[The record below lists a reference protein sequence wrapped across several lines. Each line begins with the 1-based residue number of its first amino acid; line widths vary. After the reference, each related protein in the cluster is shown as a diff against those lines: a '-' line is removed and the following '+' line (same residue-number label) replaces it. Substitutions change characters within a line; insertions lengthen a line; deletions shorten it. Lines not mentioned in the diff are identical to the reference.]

1 MSEFIVMTVVVV
13 AVFFFVRSAVVR
25 SLNNV
30 GGGE

>member
-1 MSEFIVMTVVVV
+1 MSELLVLSVVVV

-25 SLNNV
+25 SLSNV